1 LIPSSRLAAG
11 RLHGL
16 IFLAAIDHVSCRKK
30 KNQKTSYQNLGSVI
44 GRAVRD
50 ARATTN
56 EVI

>member
-1 LIPSSRLAAG
+1 
-11 RLHGL
+11 L

-30 KNQKTSYQNLGSVI
+30 KTKTSYQNLGSVI